1 MPGGGSFAP
10 LGPEVLASV
19 AVAQRFHA
27 RSKQRARQLMD
38 VARLVRGHCGADL
51 AALDGLAA
59 AVERLQAGQLPDDG
73 AAHRE
78 AVALRWREALLGP
91 GGDRDAT
98 LQALVAAVLR
108 AGPDSRMSFDKQG
121 LQQLVRQAAK
131 ERERHEA
138 AAGAGEAGEVGEAA
152 AGQKRK
158 KPAAKKLLAALR
170 EVAELEA
177 EAEEAE
183 AEGEWVEE

>member
-131 ERERHEA
+131 ERERHDALA
-138 AAGAGEAGEVGEAA
+138 AAGAGEAAA

>member
-1 MPGGGSFAP
+1 
-10 LGPEVLASV
+10 
-19 AVAQRFHA
+19 
-27 RSKQRARQLMD
+27 
-38 VARLVRGHCGADL
+38 
-51 AALDGLAA
+51 
-59 AVERLQAGQLPDDG
+59 
-73 AAHRE
+73 
-78 AVALRWREALLGP
+78 
-91 GGDRDAT
+91 
-98 LQALVAAVLR
+98 
-108 AGPDSRMSFDKQG
+108 MSFDKQG

-138 AAGAGEAGEVGEAA
+138 AARAGEAGEAGEAA